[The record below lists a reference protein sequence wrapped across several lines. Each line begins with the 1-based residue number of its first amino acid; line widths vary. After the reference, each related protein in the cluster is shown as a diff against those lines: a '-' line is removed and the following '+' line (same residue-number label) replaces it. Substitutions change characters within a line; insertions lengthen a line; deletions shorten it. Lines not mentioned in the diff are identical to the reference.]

1 MIGILFIYWIWK
13 SFTNLALE
21 YDKNKWTYFFIGII
35 SYYGGTI
42 LAGFLVGI
50 VLGLAN
56 GFDSV
61 ANQNFENAGWSIF
74 FVLIGGLACYGTF
87 KFLEN
92 KLEKERELN
101 KKDGI
106 DDIGVVEEN

>member
-21 YDKNKWTYFFIGII
+21 YDKSKWTYFFFGIG
-35 SYYGGTI
+35 SYYAGTI
-42 LAGFLVGI
+42 LAGFSVGI
-50 VLGLAN
+50 VMGLAK
-56 GFDSV
+56 GFDAV
-61 ANQNFENAGWSIF
+61 GNENFDNPGWSIL

-92 KLEKERELN
+92 KVQKERELN
-101 KKDGI
+101 KKEGI